1 MKIFVTS
8 PENICNG
15 LIVSVES
22 VLLTAPCFIFFI
34 FYLNHLNGIYS
45 DLDLIIINILL
56 QTGVQHS
63 YTTSHQHLTSNRFL
77 ISLTGMPLM
86 FLGFGKDVMRKI
98 RISV

>member
-1 MKIFVTS
+1 MGAGGAMQIIQKYAIIILRRSTASQASSNVS
-8 PENICNG
+8 QEN
-15 LIVSVES
+15 
-22 VLLTAPCFIFFI
+22 T
-34 FYLNHLNGIYS
+34 NHLNGIYS
-45 DLDLIIINILL
+45 DLTIINILL

-63 YTTSHQHLTSNRFL
+63 YATSHQHLTSNRFL

>member
-1 MKIFVTS
+1 M
-8 PENICNG
+8 E
-15 LIVSVES
+15 
-22 VLLTAPCFIFFI
+22 FIQI
-34 FYLNHLNGIYS
+34 
-45 DLDLIIINILL
+45 LDLIIINILL

-63 YTTSHQHLTSNRFL
+63 CTTSHQHLTSNRFL